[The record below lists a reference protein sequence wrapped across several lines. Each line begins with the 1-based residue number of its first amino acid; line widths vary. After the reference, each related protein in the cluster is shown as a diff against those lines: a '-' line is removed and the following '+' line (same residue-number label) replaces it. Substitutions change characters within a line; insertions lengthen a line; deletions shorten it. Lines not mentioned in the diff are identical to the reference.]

1 LFVTQ
6 EFNADADVQA
16 NFAVD
21 LPGMELQCQRW
32 WLGGASGTQVGGSTL
47 ALKYGTAIVE
57 NLTCEPLEWQYM
69 TPDFL
74 LSTVGEVQGQSNFV
88 C

>member
-1 LFVTQ
+1 MPTV
-6 EFNADADVQA
+6 V
-16 NFAVD
+16 V
-21 LPGMELQCQRW
+21 GGCQRR
-32 WLGGASGTQVGGSTL
+32 TQVGGSTL

>member
-1 LFVTQ
+1 MPTV
-6 EFNADADVQA
+6 V
-16 NFAVD
+16 V
-21 LPGMELQCQRW
+21 GGCQRHSGRGFDPG
-32 WLGGASGTQVGGSTL
+32 LGLKQ
-47 ALKYGTAIVE
+47 KYGTAIVE